1 MFAIVSNVYVNV
13 LRAGISDWPN
23 AGKSGTTR
31 CIRSSRAGM
40 SSRNMWPAVGKPCN
54 SRTGPARRG
63 CLLERSSTPV
73 HVLHVSRVMNQ
84 QRTTA
89 DRLTTYS
96 DAVFAIFVSDM
107 NRGGPQ
113 R

>member
-1 MFAIVSNVYVNV
+1 
-13 LRAGISDWPN
+13 
-23 AGKSGTTR
+23 
-31 CIRSSRAGM
+31 
-40 SSRNMWPAVGKPCN
+40 
-54 SRTGPARRG
+54 
-63 CLLERSSTPV
+63 
-73 HVLHVSRVMNQ
+73 MNQ